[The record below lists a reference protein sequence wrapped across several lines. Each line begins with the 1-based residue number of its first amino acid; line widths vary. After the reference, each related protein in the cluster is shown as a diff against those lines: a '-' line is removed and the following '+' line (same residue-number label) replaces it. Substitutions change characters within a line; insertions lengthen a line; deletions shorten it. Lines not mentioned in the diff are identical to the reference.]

1 MIKELDK
8 WATVTK
14 KGQVTV
20 PKTIR
25 DRIGISEGGR
35 VRFRLRYDGLVIME
49 TNKTHSDLYG
59 QLSKYAYT
67 AKPVDTYALREKIA
81 DERAKE
87 LGY

>member
-1 MIKELDK
+1 MILELDK

-20 PKTIR
+20 PKPIR

-35 VRFRLRYDGLVIME
+35 VRFRLRYDGIVVLE
-49 TNKTHSDLYG
+49 TIKTHSDLYG
-59 QLSKYAYT
+59 KLSKYADRAT
-67 AKPVDTYALREKIA
+67 PVDTYALREKMA